1 LPLLRHPEGVDRIVL
16 RADLRDQPALQALI
30 TALQNQVQQH
40 LRQHPEQ
47 EWLG

>member
-1 LPLLRHPEGVDRIVL
+1 LRHPKGVDRIVL
-16 RADLRDQPALQALI
+16 RADLRDQPGLQALI